1 MVQDKIGSTSNTQIL
16 MIECNWSKKSKAI
29 NWWTNGRAII
39 DLLSKVD
46 GEDERPQSL

>member
-1 MVQDKIGSTSNTQIL
+1 MMVHGQKPSYLNIPNT
-16 MIECNWSKKSKAI
+16 NWSKKSKAI

-46 GEDERPQSL
+46 GEDERPQLL